1 MYGTYLR
8 LDIMVHAGWR
18 AVVRAA
24 AMKLKPEVR
33 CDPARRETRHR
44 FYREMLEYHGGAQ
57 KIVSDWR
64 L

>member
-8 LDIMVHAGWR
+8 LDITVHAGWR

-24 AMKLKPEVR
+24 AIELKPEAR
-33 CDPARRETRHR
+33 RDPARREAQRR
-44 FYREMLEYHGGAQ
+44 FYREMLEYHRGAQ
-57 KIVSDWR
+57 QIVSDWR

>member
-8 LDIMVHAGWR
+8 LDITVHAGWR

-24 AMKLKPEVR
+24 AMRLKPEVR

-44 FYREMLEYHGGAQ
+44 FYREMLEYHRGAQ